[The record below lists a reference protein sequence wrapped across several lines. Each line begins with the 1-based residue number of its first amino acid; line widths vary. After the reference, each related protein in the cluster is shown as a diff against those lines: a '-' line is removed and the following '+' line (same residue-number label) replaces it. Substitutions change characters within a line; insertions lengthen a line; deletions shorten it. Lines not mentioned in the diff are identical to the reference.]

1 MPHKSVNIDP
11 ARRRYTAN
19 RSTDTHFMNRRS
31 RLVLLA
37 AAVLLFSP
45 LGSHAAEKGW
55 FGFALAI
62 DADGILNPRLRS
74 IKIDKIFPASPA
86 ANAGLSTGDMI
97 VEIEGIAVE
106 GAKADALKT
115 AMQKSVGETLRLK
128 VKHGADASQEV
139 SLIAAPKP
147 PN

>member
-1 MPHKSVNIDP
+1 
-11 ARRRYTAN
+11 
-19 RSTDTHFMNRRS
+19 MNRRS
-31 RLVLLA
+31 QLILIVA
-37 AAVLLFSP
+37 AGFLFSP
-45 LGSHAAEKGW
+45 LGAHAAEKGW

-97 VEIEGIAVE
+97 VEIEGIVVE

-115 AMQKSVGETLRLK
+115 AMQKSAGETLRLK
-128 VKHGADASQEV
+128 IKHGTDASQDV
-139 SLIAAPKP
+139 SLIAASKP
-147 PN
+147 PS